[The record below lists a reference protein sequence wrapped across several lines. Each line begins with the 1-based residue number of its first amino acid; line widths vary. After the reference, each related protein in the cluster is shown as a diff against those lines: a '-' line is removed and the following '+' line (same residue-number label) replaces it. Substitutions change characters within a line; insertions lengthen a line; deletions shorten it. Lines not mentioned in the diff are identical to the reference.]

1 MYQAENRFPEEGET
15 FKVTALVNID
25 SRIQMVHV
33 VQKYLFNVPCSFSD
47 KSIDLFL
54 CLCVLHTV
62 IVNMSRR
69 STCLS
74 GQSGRGPPYFTCRV
88 YPASLE
94 SGHSP
99 GCNILTHTQP
109 SSRGKMHFI
118 ARVSAAI
125 QPTELIKKKGAA
137 GVFCRLLPNWH
148 RTRDACLIQMPQTLD
163 VAPQGSWRVY
173 W

>member
-1 MYQAENRFPEEGET
+1 MYHVASRTNPLICFCVCVGE
-15 FKVTALVNID
+15 
-25 SRIQMVHV
+25 
-33 VQKYLFNVPCSFSD
+33 
-47 KSIDLFL
+47 
-54 CLCVLHTV
+54 CVLHTV

-69 STCLS
+69 SPCLS
-74 GQSGRGPPYFTCRV
+74 GQSGRGSPYFTYRV

-94 SGHSP
+94 RGHSP

-109 SSRGKMHFI
+109 SSCDKKHFI

-173 W
+173 WRSENFIPIMLSKQWQNQPINRSHQAHEK